1 MKKIIAIFQKETILR
16 FTSPVEW
23 LFFLIL
29 PLFFTFVLAGGT
41 AGNMDTRTRLAVVDM
56 TLPAPGAPGAVQL
69 EVDRLQLEVVIRAD
83 ALEVGD
89 RVGGLIR
96 RIPNN
101 SAGPDVAA
109 LNQLVR
115 QLKLKFPQ
123 QRDASVLAE
132 ADTAYDRIVKVM
144 DAVRSA
150 HSMDGTQLMRAELFP
165 DIALGDAPVRP
176 R

>member
-1 MKKIIAIFQKETILR
+1 MRVRRLKKHPAALEISA
-16 FTSPVEW
+16 
-23 LFFLIL
+23 FLNLIV
-29 PLFFTFVLAGGT
+29 VLVPFLLST
-41 AGNMDTRTRLAVVDM
+41 AVFTRLAVVDM